1 MDDAAL
7 LERIASDLV
16 SFVMKTGIRVKGLS
30 VADQVGSLLGQLTE
44 ICEIL
49 DEYEPRMHGC
59 EMNKDT
65 IRNRVLGV
73 CRRAGVMEQ
82 TLEEFYQDKY
92 ALEHR
97 VSAQAIRERVFSDL
111 GWTIHAMEQ
120 ETERLKKCRETME
133 SMLRAL

>member
-1 MDDAAL
+1 MDDTMI
-7 LERIASDLV
+7 LERIASDLT
-16 SFVMKTGIRVKGLS
+16 SFVMKTGIRMKGLS
-30 VADQVGSLLGQLTE
+30 VADQVCSLLGQLTE

-59 EMNKDT
+59 KMDKDT

-82 TLEEFYQDKY
+82 TLEEFCQDKH

-97 VSAQAIRERVFSDL
+97 VSAHAIREHALSDL

-133 SMLRAL
+133 SMLRVL